1 MDNILADN
9 NFPFDAF
16 NPYAIAKGIA
26 LRLKQKRLLMRLT
39 QQALAKRSGV
49 SLGSLKRFENQ
60 YEISLKHL
68 LQLAVVL
75 NATEEFA
82 ALFPVNQFASMDEL
96 LKATRKKQPKRG
108 SQNA

>member
-1 MDNILADN
+1 MLAN
-9 NFPFDAF
+9 NDFVLDAF
-16 NPYAIAKGIA
+16 NPYAIAQGLA
-26 LRLKQKRLLMRLT
+26 TRLKQKRLSIRLT

-75 NATEEFA
+75 DATEEFA
-82 ALFPVNQFASMDEL
+82 DLFPVNQFNSMDEL
-96 LKATRKKQPKRG
+96 LKATDKNQPKRG
-108 SQNA
+108 SKNA